1 MLLIYSCTCTHGC
14 GSKDCRTLPLSRASS
29 IHQGRGKD
37 IRMEIELDRHT
48 RRVDTKEGGK
58 LRGGEN

>member
-1 MLLIYSCTCTHGC
+1 MDVAARIAELCPCLGH
-14 GSKDCRTLPLSRASS
+14 LPS
-29 IHQGRGKD
+29 IRGGAK
-37 IRMEIELDRHT
+37 ISGWRQEELDLHT